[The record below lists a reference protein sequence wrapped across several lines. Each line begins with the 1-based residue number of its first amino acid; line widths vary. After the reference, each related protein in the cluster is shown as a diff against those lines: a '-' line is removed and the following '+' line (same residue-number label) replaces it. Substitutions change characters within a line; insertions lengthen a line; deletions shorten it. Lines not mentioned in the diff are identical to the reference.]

1 MMICGDKWPRQIL
14 VFLVFILMST
24 RGTGAAAKPDVTQF
38 VAVIDFDCTAP
49 SSLPQGELAHLARQ
63 TTQKLGSR
71 GVAVWADRAWALDLG
86 GEPEPEYLVPL
97 DCGATGNFR
106 WAVLA
111 SGPVRLLGTV
121 DGALIYV
128 HARNSGW
135 SELTGYASMGAGD
148 GVGTSY
154 VYRNGGYVA
163 KSEHEVRDAAF
174 EKFAQSYGLQS
185 HCEK

>member
-1 MMICGDKWPRQIL
+1 MICGDKCPRQIRVSL
-14 VFLVFILMST
+14 VLILMTVS
-24 RGTGAAAKPDVTQF
+24 GSGAAVKPDVTQF

-49 SSLPQGELAHLARQ
+49 SSLPQGELANLARQ

-86 GEPEPEYLVPL
+86 GEPGPEYLVPL
-97 DCGATGNFR
+97 DCGATGNCR

-111 SGPVRLLGTV
+111 SGPARLLGTV
-121 DGALIYV
+121 DGALIYI
-128 HARNSGW
+128 HAHSSGW
-135 SELTGYASMGAGD
+135 PELTGYASMGAGD
-148 GVGTSY
+148 GVVTSY
-154 VYRNGGYVA
+154 VYRNGRYVS
-163 KSEHEVRDAAF
+163 KSEREVRDAAF